1 MDANTAPSSS
11 SVAASARRQEPAP
24 RYAGPH
30 KWQVSPWARLIRRAM
45 RWRAYGRWVARY
57 CRPLSVR
64 GQHHLD
70 AVSGP
75 CIVIANHQ
83 SHLDTL
89 VLFEAMPE
97 AVKRRLFF
105 GAAQDRWYVKGRRK
119 LVLKPWYQ
127 SLVLGNFPIRRGGGS
142 AALDHAR
149 WLLERGERVCV
160 FPEGTR
166 ATSEALGEFRA
177 GVALLAL
184 ELGVPVVPVY
194 LSGLKAMRPKGQLE
208 VRPGPAGVDILE
220 PVRFAAGTDVAD
232 ATAELWQRLN
242 ACHLAHHPQLHGAE
256 RAQRAAA
263 PPQGTPG
270 QVQTSTGTPCVPI
283 QTKAA

>member
-1 MDANTAPSSS
+1 MHANTASSS
-11 SVAASARRQEPAP
+11 ASASGDAARPVSEPAP

-30 KWQVSPWARLIRRAM
+30 KWQVAPWARLIRRAM

-57 CRPLSVR
+57 CESLTVR

-70 AVSGP
+70 AVDGP

-149 WLLERGERVCV
+149 WLLERGEKVCI

-166 ATSEALGEFRA
+166 ATSASLGEFRA

-208 VRPGPAGVDILE
+208 VQPGAAGVDILE
-220 PVRFAAGTDVAD
+220 PVQFAPGTDVAD

-242 ACHLAHHPQLHGAE
+242 ACHLAHHPEAGTAE
-256 RAQRAAA
+256 HQQRAAA
-263 PPQGTPG
+263 
-270 QVQTSTGTPCVPI
+270 
-283 QTKAA
+283 